1 MNWQK
6 ILILILL
13 LLIVSYFFG
22 LFNSK
27 EKFLVDADASKC
39 NGDTSTIQYAA
50 TRATGGGGTD
60 AVKTRCVKYNGEFS
74 SPNRKPKCKNVKRYQ
89 MVDGVCKQ
97 ISVADIGN

>member
-22 LFNSK
+22 LFNSN
-27 EKFLVDADASKC
+27 ENFLVNADLSKC
-39 NGDTSTIQYAA
+39 NEDTSTIEYAA
-50 TRATGGGGTD
+50 TRATGGGGVT
-60 AVKTRCVKYNGEFS
+60 AASSRCKKYNGEFS

-89 MVDGVCKQ
+89 MVGGVCKE
-97 ISVADIGN
+97 ISVADIK